1 MTQAERTVLFNP
13 SEARQ
18 ARLVGVSGTVKGKV
32 IPLSLG
38 TFVIGRGEEC
48 DLRLRDAGVSRV
60 HAKIVAEGP
69 VFVVQDHE
77 SRNGT
82 LVNGQPVRRAD
93 LKEGDQLALCSAVFR
108 FTYREVAPQPL
119 PPEFEDN
126 TDEVEEAPP
135 HAVTSPGLRLPGV
148 APNVIAAPTERGTR
162 TLALVA
168 AIGSITAIVGVGVVV
183 AVVLSRPPPVVVVQG
198 GTDPKAGLEVPSL
211 ARDAGATGGSAS
223 ATPTTAPTPTPAA
236 TFDAGAARAEPTD
249 AGPTVD
255 MADAG
260 VADGEAPDEPTRKGS
275 GRKSGGAAAAAWLPV
290 RTGPEVARAPADG
303 RIVSIAAR
311 AEAGHPFLAIEGQP
325 PIPAPASGDVAATVK
340 AGDTVRRGQVVG
352 RIAETRARAEL
363 PASLRKRAR
372 AGVGVELRLTDGS
385 TRNAAIAAVVGS
397 TVFVETG
404 GASVQSLRLR

>member
-93 LKEGDQLALCSAVFR
+93 LKEGDQLALCSAIFR
-108 FTYREVAPQPL
+108 FTYKEVAPQPL

-135 HAVTSPGLRLPGV
+135 HAVTSPGIRLPGS
-148 APNVIAAPTERGTR
+148 APALTAAPTERGTR

-198 GTDPKAGLEVPSL
+198 GSDPKAGLEVPSL
-211 ARDAGATGGSAS
+211 ARDAGAAGDRAS
-223 ATPTTAPTPTPAA
+223 ATPTPAPTPTL
-236 TFDAGAARAEPTD
+236 DAGAAPAAPGD
-249 AGPTVD
+249 AGQAVD
-255 MADAG
+255 IVDAG
-260 VADGEAPDEPTRKGS
+260 VAAAEAPDEPTRKGS
-275 GRKSGGAAAAAWLPV
+275 GRKSGGAAVTAWVPL

-303 RIVSIAAR
+303 KIVSIARR
-311 AEAGHPFLAIEGQP
+311 AEAGQPFLAIEGQP
-325 PIPAPASGDVAATVK
+325 PIAAPASGDVAATVK

-372 AGVGVELRLTDGS
+372 AGVAVELRLTDGS
-385 TRNAAIAAVVGS
+385 TRSASIVAVVGS

>member
-1 MTQAERTVLFNP
+1 MTQAERTVLFNM

-69 VFVVQDHE
+69 VFVVQDNE

-108 FTYREVAPQPL
+108 FTYKEVAAQPL

-135 HAVTSPGLRLPGV
+135 HAVTSPGIRLPGV
-148 APNVIAAPTERGTR
+148 APPAAAAPAERGTR

-198 GTDPKAGLEVPSL
+198 GSDPKAGPVVPGP
-211 ARDAGATGGSAS
+211 AADAGATGAS
-223 ATPTTAPTPTPAA
+223 ATPTPVPVPTAVP
-236 TFDAGAARAEPTD
+236 DAGTAKVEAAEPGPIAVLVD
-249 AGPTVD
+249 AGTEEDQPSE
-255 MADAG
+255 G
-260 VADGEAPDEPTRKGS
+260 PTRKG
-275 GRKSGGAAAAAWLPV
+275 GGKKSAGGAASAWVAV
-290 RTGPEVARAPADG
+290 RTGPEVVRAPADG
-303 RIVSIAAR
+303 KIVSIAAR

-325 PIPAPASGDVAATVK
+325 PFSAPASGDVAATVR

-352 RIAETRARAEL
+352 RIAETRGRAEL
-363 PASLRKRAR
+363 PTSMRKRAH
-372 AGVGVELRLTDGS
+372 AGAGVELRLADGT
-385 TRNAAIAAVVGS
+385 TRSATVAAVVGG